1 MRNPGFG
8 KKTIFAASFLV
19 CFFVA
24 AYSFAETLSSAELIE
39 NSKKYDG
46 KTVTYIGEVIGDIMR
61 RGNFSWVNISDG
73 ENAIGVWM
81 SADMAK
87 TIKFTGNYKSK
98 GDKLKVTGIFNRACI
113 QHGGDLDIHAQAV
126 SKTEEG
132 ARVERPLRDDKKK
145 LGIILLGAV
154 FFIWILTLF
163 KRK

>member
-1 MRNPGFG
+1 MMRNPGFG

-113 QHGGDLDIHAQAV
+113 QH
-126 SKTEEG
+126 EG
-132 ARVERPLRDDKKK
+132 TWIFTPRRCLRQRKAPGLSVPCAMIKRS
-145 LGIILLGAV
+145 LV
-154 FFIWILTLF
+154 LF
-163 KRK
+163 YWEPCFLYGY